1 MSDFRLAP
9 SIIAAQF
16 NDITI
21 ASFGFPRVNG
31 SGSNESFHVGF
42 RNGSEGSVE
51 VKPRTFDDG
60 IVRPVADRLYDVT
73 IKFKQAEN
81 RILDLQNAYKISNVS
96 GGTFVGAQCWI
107 TMADGKILNFTKS
120 DDNKVT
126 PTAVGVVGFSF
137 KYLNNQKERYI
148 EWTGNV
154 TICETE
160 YQLLVDTT
168 FWSSATTGDSGG
180 TTLTLASAGYS
191 RTNYKV
197 PGVST
202 VTCAGNTYGIVD
214 ETFEHTIE
222 SVPNDSK
229 DNEYRPINRKT
240 KHMVKFGLPQTVA
253 ADMAR
258 AITTAMQTDATWV
271 FNLKS
276 GETFTY
282 TSGAIIINSTFVT
295 GDKVRT
301 QMYEGGGTIQNNPDE
316 SAPTYQD
323 YGVTAST
330 AAAFNNAQ
338 SA

>member
-1 MSDFRLAP
+1 MADNRLA
-9 SIIAAQF
+9 SAIFTAQF

-31 SGSNESFHVGF
+31 SGSNESFHIGL
-42 RNGSEGSVE
+42 RNGSEGNVE
-51 VKPRTFDDG
+51 VKPRTFEDG
-60 IVRPVADRLYDVT
+60 IMRPVADRLYDVT
-73 IKFKQAEN
+73 MKWKQAEN
-81 RILDLQNAYKISNVS
+81 RIEDLQNAYKISNVS

-120 DDNKVT
+120 DDNHVT

-137 KYLNNQKERYI
+137 KYVNNEKECYI

-154 TICETE
+154 TITEPE
-160 YQLLVDTT
+160 YQLLVNTT
-168 FWSSATTGDSGG
+168 FWSSATTGDGG
-180 TTLTLASAGYS
+180 GVSLNLESAGYS
-191 RTNYKV
+191 RSNYKV
-197 PGVST
+197 PGCAT
-202 VTCAGNTYGIVD
+202 VTLAGNVYGIID

-240 KHMVKFGLPQTVA
+240 KHMIKFGVPQTAA
-253 ADMAR
+253 ADLNR
-258 AITTAMQTDATWV
+258 AITVAMQTDATWL
-271 FNLKS
+271 FTNKS

-282 TSGAIIINSTFVT
+282 SSGAIIINSTFTT

-301 QMYEGGGTIQNNPDE
+301 QMYEGGGTIQNNPVE
-316 SAPTYQD
+316 ATPTYQD
-323 YGVTAST
+323 YGVTTPSVAT
-330 AAAFNNAQ
+330 MTNAQ